1 MRSLVPFARRRIVA
15 ENEKPQEGEDLGTG
29 ALWPLD
35 PDSGW
40 GWAENLHGVSVP
52 QTTEGAHF
60 LRPTVEQALFRHVM
74 GLFVTGVTVIS
85 AIVEGRPVGMT
96 AQSFV
101 SLSLDPPLVMVC
113 PSRYS
118 STWRL
123 MEATGVLCINVLS
136 SGQEATS
143 RRFASKT
150 DERFHDVRWNPAPT
164 TGSPLLEDV
173 HAWVDCSIEDVHPGG
188 DHLIAVCRVL
198 ALGAPDERGNPLVF
212 YTGRYGEVAGG
223 NLPNPPS

>member
-1 MRSLVPFARRRIVA
+1 MAD
-15 ENEKPQEGEDLGTG
+15 NEKAEDLGRG

-40 GWAENLHGVSVP
+40 GWAENLSVGKIAP
-52 QTTEGAHF
+52 PNDVGGQV
-60 LRPTVEQALFRHVM
+60 PTVEQALFRHVM
-74 GLFVTGVTVIS
+74 GHFVTGVTVIT
-85 AIVEGRPVGMT
+85 AMVDGRPLGMT

-123 MEATGVLCINVLS
+123 IEATRALCINVLS
-136 SGQEATS
+136 SGQEPIS
-143 RRFASKT
+143 RRFAAKSG
-150 DERFHDVRWNPAPT
+150 ERFQDVDWGPAPT
-164 TGSPLLEDV
+164 TGSPLLSGI

-212 YTGRYGEVAGG
+212 YTGRYGEVSVDD
-223 NLPNPPS
+223 PPPPA

>member
-1 MRSLVPFARRRIVA
+1 
-15 ENEKPQEGEDLGTG
+15 
-29 ALWPLD
+29 
-35 PDSGW
+35 
-40 GWAENLHGVSVP
+40 
-52 QTTEGAHF
+52 
-60 LRPTVEQALFRHVM
+60 M
-74 GLFVTGVTVIS
+74 GHFVTGVTVIT
-85 AIVEGRPVGMT
+85 AMVEGRPLGMT

-123 MEATGVLCINVLS
+123 MEETGVLCINVLS
-136 SGQEATS
+136 SGQEAIS
-143 RRFASKT
+143 RRFAAKT
-150 DERFHDVRWNPAPT
+150 DERFQEVNWGPAPT
-164 TGSPLLEDV
+164 TGSPLLEGV

-212 YTGRYGEVAGG
+212 YTGRYGEVAVDD
-223 NLPNPPS
+223 PPKPGS

>member
-1 MRSLVPFARRRIVA
+1 MA
-15 ENEKPQEGEDLGTG
+15 ENKEPEDLGHG

-35 PDSGW
+35 TDSGW
-40 GWAENLHGVSVP
+40 GWAENLSAGQIERARV
-52 QTTEGAHF
+52 GAD
-60 LRPTVEQALFRHVM
+60 RPAVEQALFRHVM
-74 GLFVTGVTVIS
+74 GHFVTGVTVIT
-85 AIVEGRPVGMT
+85 AVVEGRPLGMT

-101 SLSLDPPLVMVC
+101 SLSIDPPLVMVC

-123 MEATGVLCINVLS
+123 IEATRELCINVLS
-136 SGQEATS
+136 SEQEQIS
-143 RRFASKT
+143 RKFAAKS
-150 DERFHDVRWNPAPT
+150 DERFQGVDWVPAPT
-164 TGSPLLEDV
+164 TGAPLLGGV

-212 YTGRYGEVAGG
+212 YTGRYGEASVAE
-223 NLPNPPS
+223 PKPPPT